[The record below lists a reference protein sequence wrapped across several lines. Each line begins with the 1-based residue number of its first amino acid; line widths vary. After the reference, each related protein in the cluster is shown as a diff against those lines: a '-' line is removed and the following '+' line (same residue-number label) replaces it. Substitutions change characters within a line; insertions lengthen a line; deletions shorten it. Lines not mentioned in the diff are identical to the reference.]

1 MKHTMS
7 PFLLFALM
15 LFSQFMAG
23 FNTPLPPPSYGD
35 HVSILSI
42 DGGGIRGIIPATV
55 LDYLDKALKAK
66 DPTTSLAHYFDVI
79 SGTSTG
85 GLMTAMLAAPNSS
98 NSNHPIFTPSEVV
111 QFYKKYGPDIFEP
124 RFALI
129 SLLKGFGS
137 CDAKPCRAWYDLE
150 KCPKYD
156 GEFLRDI
163 TRKILKDTRLNQ
175 TLTNVVIPS
184 FDERKLYPVIFSNFK
199 LKTETYL
206 NAKLSDVCLSTSAA
220 PTYLPPHQ
228 FENDGVQFDMV
239 DGAMAANN
247 PALVAVSEVIQHTG
261 NKEILLLSLG
271 TGITANNKLGGIFD
285 GVCQLQ
291 WLLNSYGVFS
301 EALYSTDMTHYYLAT
316 VFSGFLPQDNYLRI
330 EEYNLDPSME
340 DMDDASPKNMDKL
353 EKVGKNLLSQSV
365 SRININNFVPVPLD
379 QTNAQALDRL
389 ADKLYAERLL
399 RLKRKSM
406 EKRRRPFIG
415 TVEANSNGISA
426 A

>member
-1 MKHTMS
+1 MS
-7 PFLLFALM
+7 LLLLFGLVF
-15 LFSQFMAG
+15 LSHFNGG

-66 DPTTSLAHYFDVI
+66 DPRTSLADYFDVI

-85 GLMTAMLAAPNSS
+85 GLMTLMLAAPNSS
-98 NSNHPIFTPSEVV
+98 HSHQPLFTPSEVV
-111 QFYKKYGPDIFEP
+111 QFYKKNGPEIF
-124 RFALI
+124 RRQH
-129 SLLKGFGS
+129 SLT
-137 CDAKPCRAWYDLE
+137 
-150 KCPKYD
+150 CPKYD
-156 GEFLRDI
+156 GEFLKQKTVELLRE
-163 TRKILKDTRLNQ
+163 TRLNE
-175 TLTNVVIPS
+175 TLTNVVIPT
-184 FDERKLYPVIFSNFK
+184 FDEKKIQPVIFSNYK
-199 LKTETYL
+199 LKTESYL
-206 NAKLSDVCLSTSAA
+206 NAKLSDIGLGTSAA
-220 PTYLPPHQ
+220 PTYLPSHEFQ
-228 FENDGVQFDMV
+228 NDGVKFDLI

-261 NKEILLLSLG
+261 NKEIMLLSLG

-285 GVCQLQ
+285 GVCQLG
-291 WLLNSYGVFS
+291 WLMNSFDVFS

-316 VFSGFLPQDNYLRI
+316 LFSGLVPQDNYLRI

-340 DMDDASPKNMDKL
+340 EMDDASPKNMDKL

-365 SRININNFVPVPLD
+365 RRMNINTFVPVPLD

-406 EKRRRPFIG
+406 EKGRRPFIG
-415 TVEANSNGISA
+415 TVEANSNRISA

>member
-1 MKHTMS
+1 
-7 PFLLFALM
+7 
-15 LFSQFMAG
+15 
-23 FNTPLPPPSYGD
+23 
-35 HVSILSI
+35 
-42 DGGGIRGIIPATV
+42 
-55 LDYLDKALKAK
+55 
-66 DPTTSLAHYFDVI
+66 TSLAHYFDVI

-98 NSNHPIFTPSEVV
+98 NSNHPLFTPSEVV
-111 QFYKKYGPDIFEP
+111 QFYKIYGPDIF
-124 RFALI
+124 
-129 SLLKGFGS
+129 
-137 CDAKPCRAWYDLE
+137 RARDWWDLE

-184 FDERKLYPVIFSNFK
+184 FDERKIYPVIFSNFK

-206 NAKLSDVCLSTSAA
+206 NAKLSDICLSTSAA

-228 FENDGVQFDMV
+228 FENAGVQFDMV

-247 PALVAVSEVIQHTG
+247 LALVAVSEVIQHTG
-261 NKEILLLSLG
+261 NKEIMLLSLG

-285 GVCQLQ
+285 GVCQLG
-291 WLLNSYGVFS
+291 WLMNSFDVFS

-316 VFSGFLPQDNYLRI
+316 VFSGLVPQDNYLRI

-340 DMDDASPKNMDKL
+340 EMDDASPKNMDKL

-365 SRININNFVPVPLD
+365 RRMNINTFVPVPLD

-406 EKRRRPFIG
+406 EKGRRPFIG
-415 TVEANSNGISA
+415 TVEANSNRISA